1 MFWIKKGHSKHM
13 ADLFARRLP
22 QELVDIVKE
31 FTGEGLWRNGTFV
44 SIGRIA
50 KNDPR
55 CDLLRS
61 RSLIEQVH
69 GQRVVSRLDL
79 CSSSGGKITI
89 RLRYIPISK
98 YYSLYQYEIYI
109 KHILTLFI
117 IK

>member
-1 MFWIKKGHSKHM
+1 M

-31 FTGEGLWRNGTFV
+31 FTGEGLWRNGSFV

-55 CDLLRS
+55 YDLLRS

-69 GQRVVSRLDL
+69 SQRVVSRVNL
-79 CSSSGGKITI
+79 CSSSGKKITI
-89 RLRYIPISK
+89 HLRYIPISK
-98 YYSLYQYEIYI
+98 YYSLYQYEIYH
-109 KHILTLFI
+109 KHMLTLFI
-117 IK
+117 LR